1 MTHIP
6 LNNQEGLRGTTL
18 KSGDIFGLPAGSED
32 NNVFHA
38 IIGGSGG
45 NTAYLTRGKEG
56 NIVKWTLDDPYD
68 FPAIVPKGLSTREG
82 ETPPVYGALGADF
95 IMNYAGHLVLADTK
109 ETSVNADGSTIE
121 YRPYRVRWSAYADP
135 ENFSGDVDSNAGF
148 ADLLGDSANAEI
160 LSMWPL
166 REVVVA
172 YKPNSIYTLTP
183 GRTTADE
190 LFISADLVI
199 ETKGILAP
207 KAVAPVFDGNR
218 HLIITHDNFN
228 IFDGFQIIDPQNPT
242 GERIRDYFFKNFDY
256 SKTESLFA
264 VSFPSLSQCWIFFE
278 TIQHNREAI
287 CWDWEE
293 DSWTRHENLPMRCA
307 RVVTSL
313 AGGEDIVLGGA
324 MDKYSADINSE
335 NESETQARGNTNH
348 HGIVR
353 LFGEQN
359 DLYPQDRLNRTAQV
373 DTETIEGTVD
383 LPATPLIVK
392 SRKGEDMGVR
402 MGRQT
407 LRKVLAEMDL
417 GLPDID
423 DSTFDAELE
432 TLMNSDWVQV
442 FPRRSDNLTLPV
454 KTETTAMSME
464 TRSGSEDDGFLES
477 NRYIFSAGDDESLT
491 DPVEYIGVRIKFANP
506 NYLEEL
512 GQVLEE
518 VDGFDPY

>member
-56 NIVKWTLDDPYD
+56 NIVKWTLDDPYN
-68 FPAIVPKGLSTREG
+68 FPAIVAKGLSTRES
-82 ETPPVYGALGADF
+82 ETPPVYGSLGADF

-109 ETSVNADGSTIE
+109 ETSVSSTGSTVE

-324 MDKYSADINSE
+324 MDKTSADTSE
-335 NESETQARGNTNH
+335 SGMNRSETEIRGDTDH

-359 DLYPQDRLNRTAQV
+359 DLYTRDRLNRTAEGV
-373 DTETIEGTVD
+373 AEETIEGTVD

-407 LRKVLAEMDL
+407 LRKVSVEMDI

-423 DSTFDAELE
+423 DPDFDSKLSTLLE
-432 TLMNSDWVQV
+432 NDWIAV
-442 FPRRSDNLTLPV
+442 FERKADNLTLPV
-454 KTETTAMSME
+454 ATQTTPMKMEPKT
-464 TRSGSEDDGFLES
+464 GGFLES
-477 NRYIFSAGDDESLT
+477 NRYIFNAGDDESLT
-491 DPVEYIGVRIKFANP
+491 DPVEYIGVQIKFANP